1 MALNIG
7 ELTLSRNADIVAQS
21 VPPVTDLSISV
32 IVSVYLA
39 KSRSGFN
46 SKTDTVLKKL
56 LTVTW
61 SAGIPPTISATLDM
75 ITFLTMQVRICG
87 PSLQAPNLMSAVV
100 DIGTRPVQLVDA

>member
-7 ELTLSRNADIVAQS
+7 ELTLSRDAHIVAQL
-21 VPPVTDLSISV
+21 VFPVTDLSISV
-32 IVSVYLA
+32 IVTVYLA

-46 SKTDTVLKKL
+46 SNTETVLKKL

-87 PSLQAPNLMSAVV
+87 LSSHSSKSN
-100 DIGTRPVQLVDA
+100 TRNS